1 MRDDTCDWRFNNAAT
16 FTTSGLLMFDNEV
29 EDSSTNSRLP
39 NRLPARRARKT
50 GLVNSDLFDFLTSGS
65 VLDLWANRQ
74 VTSACSAAWGS
85 AMPPADSSLAKGAR
99 RAGDYDRRATIAV
112 GSAAEA
118 VKVIAG
124 SLVFFRGAS
133 CCWPNRCVVMFES
146 PWSNIPAIKF
156 SSTLLCP
163 VAASWRLSSRLMA

>member
-1 MRDDTCDWRFNNAAT
+1 
-16 FTTSGLLMFDNEV
+16 
-29 EDSSTNSRLP
+29 
-39 NRLPARRARKT
+39 
-50 GLVNSDLFDFLTSGS
+50 
-65 VLDLWANRQ
+65 
-74 VTSACSAAWGS
+74 
-85 AMPPADSSLAKGAR
+85 MPPADSSLAKGAR

-146 PWSNIPAIKF
+146 P
-156 SSTLLCP
+156 
-163 VAASWRLSSRLMA
+163 